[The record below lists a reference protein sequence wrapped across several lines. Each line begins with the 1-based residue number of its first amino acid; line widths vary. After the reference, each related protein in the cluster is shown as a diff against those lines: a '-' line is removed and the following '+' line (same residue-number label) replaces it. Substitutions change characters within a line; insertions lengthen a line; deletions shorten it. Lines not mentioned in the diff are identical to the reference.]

1 MNNYFRSIQ
10 NYDGWLLETPKK
22 ADVLNNAKIEGKSYI
37 LNDSNNRA
45 IVTESDN
52 AIYLQSYDTL
62 ILKFDKAT
70 KTLVKLW
77 NGYSKT
83 TQKHINTFLQ
93 ALNVPQ
99 MNKKRVG
106 TVHRENNI
114 KLRFYSLG
122 GTSAPSV
129 RL

>member
-10 NYDGWLLETPKK
+10 NYDGWLFEAPKK

-45 IVTESDN
+45 IVIESDN

-62 ILKFDKAT
+62 ILKFDKVT

-99 MNKKRVG
+99 MNKKEWEQF
-106 TVHRENNI
+106 TEKTI
-114 KLRFYSLG
+114 
-122 GTSAPSV
+122 
-129 RL
+129 

>member
-1 MNNYFRSIQ
+1 MNYFENISNI
-10 NYDGWLLETPKK
+10 YGWLKEAPKK
-22 ADVLNNAKIEGKSYI
+22 VDVLNNAKIEGKSYI

-62 ILKFDKAT
+62 ILKFDKVT

-93 ALNVPQ
+93 IFDVAPL
-99 MNKKRVG
+99 NKKEWEQF
-106 TVHRENNI
+106 TEKTI
-114 KLRFYSLG
+114 
-122 GTSAPSV
+122 
-129 RL
+129 

>member
-1 MNNYFRSIQ
+1 MTNYFRSIQ
-10 NYDGWLLETPKK
+10 NYDGWLFEAPKK
-22 ADVLNNAKIEGKSYI
+22 ADVLNNAKIDGKSYI
-37 LNDSNNRA
+37 LSDSNNRA

-62 ILKFDKAT
+62 ILKFDKVT

-93 ALNVPQ
+93 IFDVAPL
-99 MNKKRVG
+99 NKKEWEQF
-106 TVHRENNI
+106 TEKTI
-114 KLRFYSLG
+114 
-122 GTSAPSV
+122 
-129 RL
+129 